1 MTNPAITS
9 GLCSFLSKQANLSL
23 FLFAGKNIS
32 LHCLLPSLT
41 HIKEVLRD
49 RGFHCSKSNGPL
61 MMVMMVMTW
70 QESRAEVSVV
80 PSRLGRPLLLVV
92 CVLSRMDVYIL
103 TTRTMTASTVTLMTM
118 LLGKC

>member
-1 MTNPAITS
+1 M
-9 GLCSFLSKQANLSL
+9 SL

-92 CVLSRMDVYIL
+92 CPEQDGCVYTNKAYHDSIYGDY
-103 TTRTMTASTVTLMTM
+103 VV
-118 LLGKC
+118 G